1 MKASKNGKSV
11 GVFIKDNFPG
21 EFCESWRTTI
31 KDKDFEQIDVSAAVG
46 YVMCDKEDSEVMT
59 IKKACLVTV
68 DIFTKYLKDHIMEII
83 DADKVSASYI
93 KKYSCILSCFKLL
106 FEIDRVTK

>member
-31 KDKDFEQIDVSAAVG
+31 KDKEFEQIDVSAAVG

-83 DADKVSASYI
+83 DADKVSFP
-93 KKYSCILSCFKLL
+93 CILHFKTLVTSR
-106 FEIDRVTK
+106 RV